1 MTQCE
6 QNHNQDHLWA
16 LERLYR
22 EYDGFIQSV
31 IRFSAK
37 NQADREDIYQ
47 EVFLTLMGTDL
58 EEIQDFKSYL
68 YRLIINKS
76 NEFLRNKISRELKQK
91 HYLELYP
98 AAAAV
103 VRDGDMEDLIVLDEV
118 DGMVDLIREYLSEK
132 ESEAI
137 LLRFKDHCDIDEAA
151 EKMNVQRK
159 TLIHYISVG
168 LKKLRLILKSTGRA
182 E

>member
-22 EYDGFIQSV
+22 EHDRFIQSV
-31 IRFSAK
+31 IRFYAK

-58 EEIQDFKSYL
+58 EEIQDLKSYL

-76 NEFLRNKISRELKQK
+76 KEFLRNKISRELKQK
-91 HYLELYP
+91 KYLELYP
-98 AAAAV
+98 SAAIEI
-103 VRDGDMEDLIVLDEV
+103 DGDMEDLIVLDEV
-118 DGMVDLIREYLSEK
+118 DGMIDLIHEYLSEK

-137 LLRFKDHCDIDEAA
+137 LLRFKYHYEIDEAA
-151 EKMNVQRK
+151 EKMDVQRK
-159 TLIHYISVG
+159 TLIHYVSVG
-168 LKKLRLILKSTGRA
+168 LKKLRLILKSIGRA
-182 E
+182 D